1 MKKRILLFST
11 LGLTAGFLYALK
23 ATWRKQNGSGSAPK
37 RKAKGSALSAKQLG
51 QPVSPGE
58 EAKSNGAPGQAA
70 SMARIENGEAVL
82 PDKKVERAID
92 DKGTDQQEAL
102 QILKNIRDN
111 AFDASDEKLALAL
124 GRPTE
129 EIEEWTRGSGSI
141 DGDVIMKARTLAIQR
156 GLDAESPK

>member
-11 LGLTAGFLYALK
+11 LGVAAGLFYVLEAN
-23 ATWRKQNGSGSAPK
+23 WRKQNGKEDAPK
-37 RKAKGSALSAKQLG
+37 RKSKDSELSAKRSG
-51 QPVSPGE
+51 QTTLLV
-58 EAKSNGAPGQAA
+58 EASKSNEEPGNAA
-70 SMARIENGEAVL
+70 SMARIENGVL
-82 PDKKVERAID
+82 AQEKAQPAID
-92 DKGTDQQEAL
+92 DKGTDQIEAS

-129 EIEEWTRGSGSI
+129 EIEQWTRGSGLI

-156 GLDAESPK
+156 GLDAE